1 MGRGTVARSPSPPG
15 VAVDAQDNEF
25 RRLVEL
31 YRAGDPEALA
41 NLYARYG
48 GVVRAAVR
56 RRLPDGLRKEYDSTD
71 FAQDVWASFFTRPPA
86 QARFDTP
93 AALGG
98 YLAGVARNKV
108 AEACRRRFQS
118 AGRDIAREQPLVCA
132 ADGSDV
138 PVPGREAT
146 PSQCAIA
153 DEQYDA
159 LTDQLPAPHRRVVDL
174 LRAGFT
180 QAEIAKKLGMSE
192 RNARRVVERLRELF
206 EDET

>member
-1 MGRGTVARSPSPPG
+1 M
-15 VAVDAQDNEF
+15 DAPDSEF
-25 RRLVEL
+25 CRLVEQ

-41 NLYARYG
+41 RLYAQYG

-98 YLAGVARNKV
+98 YLVGVARNKV
-108 AEACRRRFQS
+108 AEVCRRRFRS
-118 AGRDIAREQPLVCA
+118 AGRDIAREQPLAFA

-138 PVPGREAT
+138 PVAGREAT

-153 DEQYDA
+153 VEQLDA
-159 LTDQLPAPHRRVVDL
+159 LADHLPAAHRPVVGL

-180 QAEIAKKLGMSE
+180 QAEIAAELEMSE
-192 RNARRVVERLRELF
+192 RHVRRIVDRLRDLC
-206 EDET
+206 EDAT